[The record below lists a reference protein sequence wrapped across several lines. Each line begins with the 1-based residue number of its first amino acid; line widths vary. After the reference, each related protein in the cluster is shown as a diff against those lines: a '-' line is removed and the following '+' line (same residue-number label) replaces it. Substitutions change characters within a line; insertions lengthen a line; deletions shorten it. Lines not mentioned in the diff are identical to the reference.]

1 MTAMKTKSIL
11 AAAASLAVLTW
22 GVLQAAPAQAQA
34 MQHSTEPPFSHEIF
48 TGAVLFEKLEY
59 GWGLDG
65 PNIGRWDGQA
75 WYGGDVNRVWLKT
88 EGETARNGR
97 VEDAEVQL
105 LYSRLI
111 GYYWDFQAGVR
122 YDIRPRPDRF
132 YGVIGLQGLA
142 PGMFEVDLQGFVSEK
157 GDLSARAEI
166 SYDAYI
172 TQRLVLQPNVE
183 ANFALQKVPERD
195 IGSGLNDVEVGLR
208 LRYEVTREVSP
219 YIGVSY
225 ERKLGDTARYARNEG
240 EDVGGWAFLTGVRLF
255 F

>member
-1 MTAMKTKSIL
+1 MRSRNAV
-11 AAAASLAVLTW
+11 AALVASAVLAL
-22 GVLQAAPAQAQA
+22 GAFSAIPAHAQA
-34 MQHSTEPPFSHEIF
+34 MQHSTEPPFSHEVF

-97 VEDAEVQL
+97 VESAEVQL
-105 LYSRLI
+105 LYSRLLS
-111 GYYWDFQAGVR
+111 YYWDFQAGVR
-122 YDIRPRPDRF
+122 YDIRPLPDRA

-142 PGMFEVDLQGFVSEK
+142 PGMFEVDLQGFISEK
-157 GDLSARAEI
+157 GDLSARAEL

-183 ANFALQKVPERD
+183 VNLALQKVPELG
-195 IGSGLNDVEVGLR
+195 IGSGFNDVEAGLR
-208 LRYEVTREVSP
+208 LRYEFTREVSP

-240 EDVGGWAFLTGVRLF
+240 EGVGGWAFLTGLRLF

>member
-1 MTAMKTKSIL
+1 MLMQTKGFLTAV
-11 AAAASLAVLTW
+11 AASAVLAF
-22 GVLQAAPAQAQA
+22 GALQTAPAHAQA
-34 MQHSTEPPFSHEIF
+34 MQHSTEPPFSHEVF

-88 EGETARNGR
+88 EGETARSGR
-97 VEDAEVQL
+97 VEGAEVQL
-105 LYSRLI
+105 LYSRLLS
-111 GYYWDFQAGVR
+111 YYWDIQAGIR
-122 YDIRPRPDRF
+122 YDIRPKPDRF

-142 PGMFEVDLQGFVSEK
+142 PGMFEVDVQGFVSER
-157 GDLSARAEI
+157 GDLSARAEV

-183 ANFALQKVPERD
+183 ANFALQEVEELG
-195 IGSGLNDVEVGLR
+195 IGAGINDVEAGLR
-208 LRYEVTREVSP
+208 LRYEFTREVAP
-219 YIGVSY
+219 YVGVSY
-225 ERKLGDTARYARNEG
+225 ERKLGDTARFARNEG
-240 EDVGGWAFLTGVRLF
+240 EDVGGWQLVTGIRLF

>member
-1 MTAMKTKSIL
+1 MKTKSIL
-11 AAAASLAVLTW
+11 TAAASLAVLTL
-22 GVLQAAPAQAQA
+22 GALQAAPAQAQA
-34 MQHSTEPPFSHEIF
+34 MQHSTEPPFSHEVF

-88 EGETARNGR
+88 EGETARNGT
-97 VEDAEVQL
+97 VEGAEVQL
-105 LYSRLI
+105 LYSRLL

-142 PGMFEVDLQGFVSEK
+142 PGMFEVDVQGFVSEK
-157 GDLSARAEI
+157 GDLSARAEV

-172 TQRLVLQPNVE
+172 TQLLVLQPNVE
-183 ANFALQKVPERD
+183 VNLALQKVPELGV
-195 IGSGLNDVEVGLR
+195 GSGFNDIEAGLR
-208 LRYEVTREVSP
+208 LRYEVTRKVSP

-240 EDVGGWAFLTGVRLF
+240 EDVGGWAFLTGIRLF

>member
-1 MTAMKTKSIL
+1 MTVMKIKSIL
-11 AAAASLAVLTW
+11 TAAASAVLAI
-22 GVLQAAPAQAQA
+22 GALQAAPAHAQA
-34 MQHSTEPPFSHEIF
+34 MPHSTEPPFSHEVF

-97 VEDAEVQL
+97 VESAEIQL

-111 GYYWDFQAGVR
+111 GYYWDLQAGVR

-142 PGMFEVDLQGFVSEK
+142 PGMFEVDLQGFVSER
-157 GDLSARAEI
+157 GDLSARAEV

-172 TQRLVLQPNVE
+172 TQRLVLQPNIE
-183 ANFALQKVPERD
+183 ANFALQKVPELHV
-195 IGSGLNDVEVGLR
+195 GSGINDIEAGLR
-208 LRYEVTREVSP
+208 LRYEFTREVSP

-225 ERKLGDTARYARNEG
+225 ERKLGDTARYARNDG
-240 EDVGGWAFLTGVRLF
+240 EDVGGWTFMTGIRLF

>member
-1 MTAMKTKSIL
+1 MVMKIKSVL
-11 AAAASLAVLTW
+11 TAAASLAALTL
-22 GVLQAAPAQAQA
+22 GILQVAPAHAQA
-34 MQHSTEPPFSHEIF
+34 MQHSTEPPFSHEVF

-157 GDLSARAEI
+157 GDLSARAEV

-183 ANFALQKVPERD
+183 VNLALQKVPELGV
-195 IGSGLNDVEVGLR
+195 GSGFNDIEAGLR

-240 EDVGGWAFLTGVRLF
+240 EDVGGWAFLTGIRLF

>member
-1 MTAMKTKSIL
+1 MRTRSIL
-11 AAAASLAVLTW
+11 TAATSLAVLAS
-22 GVLQAAPAQAQA
+22 GVFQAVPAQAQA
-34 MQHSTEPPFSHEIF
+34 MQHSTEPSFSHEVF

-88 EGETARNGR
+88 EGETKRNGT
-97 VEDAEVQL
+97 VESAEAQL
-105 LYSRLI
+105 LYSRLL

-142 PGMFEVDLQGFVSEK
+142 PGMFEVDVQGFVSEK
-157 GDLSARAEI
+157 GDLSARAEV

-172 TQRLVLQPNVE
+172 TQRLVLQPNAEV
-183 ANFALQKVPERD
+183 NLALQKVPELGV
-195 IGSGLNDVEVGLR
+195 GSGFNDVEAGLR
-208 LRYEVTREVSP
+208 LRYEFTREVSP

-240 EDVGGWAFLTGVRLF
+240 EDVGGWAFLTGIRLF

>member
-1 MTAMKTKSIL
+1 MRSRIAVPAL
-11 AAAASLAVLTW
+11 VASAVLAL
-22 GVLQAAPAQAQA
+22 GAFPAPPAHAQA
-34 MQHSTEPPFSHEIF
+34 MQHSTEPPFSHEVF

-97 VEDAEVQL
+97 VESAEVQL
-105 LYSRLI
+105 LYSRLLS
-111 GYYWDFQAGVR
+111 YYWDFQAGVR
-122 YDIRPRPDRF
+122 YDIRPLPDRA

-157 GDLSARAEI
+157 GDLSARAEV

-183 ANFALQKVPERD
+183 VNLAFQKVPELG
-195 IGSGLNDVEVGLR
+195 IGSGFNDVEAGLR
-208 LRYEVTREVSP
+208 LRYEFTREVSP

-225 ERKLGDTARYARNEG
+225 ERKLGDTARYARDEG
-240 EDVGGWAFLTGVRLF
+240 EDVGGWAFLTGLRLF

>member
-1 MTAMKTKSIL
+1 MTMKTSGLLTL
-11 AAAASLAVLTW
+11 AAAATLTL
-22 GVLQAAPAQAQA
+22 GVLQAAPARAQA
-34 MQHSTEPPFSHEIF
+34 MNHSTEAPYSHEVF
-48 TGAVLFEKLEY
+48 TGGVLFEKLEY

-75 WYGGDVNRVWLKT
+75 WYGGDVNRVRLKT

-97 VEDAEVQL
+97 VENAEVQL

-122 YDIRPRPDRF
+122 YDIRPRPDRY

-142 PGMFEVDLQGFVSEK
+142 PGMFEVDLQGFVSER
-157 GDLSARAEI
+157 GDLSARAEV

-172 TQRLVLQPNVE
+172 TQRLVLQPNIE
-183 ANFALQKVPERD
+183 ANFALQKVSELGV
-195 IGSGLNDVEVGLR
+195 GSGINDIEAGLR
-208 LRYEVTREVSP
+208 LRYEVTREISP

-225 ERKLGDTARYARNEG
+225 ERKLGDTARFARREG
-240 EDVGGWAFLTGVRLF
+240 EDVGGWAFLTGIRLF

>member
-1 MTAMKTKSIL
+1 MRIKAVVTV
-11 AAAASLAVLTW
+11 AAALAVVAL
-22 GVLQAAPAQAQA
+22 GALQVAPAHAQA
-34 MQHSTEPPFSHEIF
+34 MQHSTEPPFSHEIY

-88 EGETARNGR
+88 EGETARDGR

-105 LYSRLI
+105 LYSRLLS
-111 GYYWDFQAGVR
+111 YYWDIQAGIR
-122 YDIRPRPDRF
+122 YDIRPKPDRF

-142 PGMFEVDLQGFVSEK
+142 PGMFEVDLQGFVSER

-172 TQRLVLQPNVE
+172 TQRLVLQPNLE
-183 ANFALQKVPERD
+183 ANVALQEVEELGIGAGFND
-195 IGSGLNDVEVGLR
+195 IETGLR
-208 LRYEVTREVSP
+208 LRYEFTREVAP

-225 ERKLGDTARYARNEG
+225 ERKLGDTARFARNEG
-240 EDVGGWAFLTGVRLF
+240 EDVGGWQFLTGIRLF

>member
-1 MTAMKTKSIL
+1 MKTKSIL
-11 AAAASLAVLTW
+11 TAAASLAVLTL
-22 GVLQAAPAQAQA
+22 GALQAAPAHAQA
-34 MQHSTEPPFSHEIF
+34 MQHSTEPPFSHEVF

-88 EGETARNGR
+88 EGETARNGT
-97 VEDAEVQL
+97 VEGAEVQL
-105 LYSRLI
+105 LYSRLL

-142 PGMFEVDLQGFVSEK
+142 PGMFEVDVQGFVSEK
-157 GDLSARAEI
+157 GDLSARAEV

-183 ANFALQKVPERD
+183 VNLALQKVPELGV
-195 IGSGLNDVEVGLR
+195 GSGFNDIEAGLR
-208 LRYEVTREVSP
+208 LRYEVTRKVSP

-240 EDVGGWAFLTGVRLF
+240 EDVGGWAFLTGIRLF